1 MAKKKAKKGFTL
13 IELMLSIAFLASLAV
28 MIAVL
33 VSNAAS
39 TYRRGIT
46 LKRVNSVGTEIIED
60 LRATINNN
68 HVGDLQTFCN
78 DLYSNLAQKDA
89 CEDDGGFSFASIKG
103 YKNVTIKGDNEYLEE
118 GVPVYGLFCTGKY
131 SYLWNSGYF
140 FDEDLYTV
148 GPATRPAQPL
158 TITYGDSDINDFRLI
173 KVLDERRAVC
183 QYAVNS
189 ISISQSGHEG
199 YIGADDI
206 EDIPTVFNL
215 NTIGVQGE
223 PMELISGDN
232 ATGMALYDL
241 TIARPARGRMS
252 QITFY
257 SGSFILGSVQG
268 GVHITSPGD
277 YCKAYV
283 DDGVSDQDYC
293 AVNRF
298 NFAVQTSGL

>member
-1 MAKKKAKKGFTL
+1 MTKKKAKKGFTL

-78 DLYSNLAQKDA
+78 DIYSNLAQQEA
-89 CEDDGGFSFASIKG
+89 CEDDEGFSFASIKG
-103 YKNVTIKGDNEYLEE
+103 YKNVTIKGNNEYFEE

-140 FDEDLYTV
+140 FDDNLYTV
-148 GPATRPAQPL
+148 GSATNPASPL
-158 TITYGDSDINDFRLI
+158 TITYGDRDISSFRLI
-173 KVLDERRAVC
+173 KVQDERRAVC
-183 QYAVNS
+183 RYAVSAISNS
-189 ISISQSGHEG
+189 QTGNDN
-199 YIGADDI
+199 YIYSDDI
-206 EDIPTVFNL
+206 EDIPLVYNL

-257 SGSFILGSVQG
+257 SGSFILGSVEG
-268 GVHITSPGD
+268 GVHITSPSD
-277 YCKAYV
+277 YCKAFV
-283 DDGVSDQDYC
+283 DKGVSDQDYC
-293 AVNRF
+293 AVNKF